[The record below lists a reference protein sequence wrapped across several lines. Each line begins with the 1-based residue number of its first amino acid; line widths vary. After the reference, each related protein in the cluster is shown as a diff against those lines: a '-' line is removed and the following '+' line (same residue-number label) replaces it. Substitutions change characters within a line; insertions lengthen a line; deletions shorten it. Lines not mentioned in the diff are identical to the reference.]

1 MPGLRR
7 ATPGGLVLELTRQLA
22 EQYDTIPLPRVA
34 GAVRAAVAR
43 TTGPGGT
50 LPLKAEGLPAVID
63 VIEALAREDLG
74 QLRDTV
80 TPAPSVPAP
89 PAAARSG
96 RRRGVA

>member
-34 GAVRAAVAR
+34 GVVQAAAAR
-43 TTGPGGT
+43 TTGPDGK
-50 LPLKAEGLPAVID
+50 LPVKAEGMPAVIE
-63 VIEALAREDLG
+63 VIEALAREDLKA
-74 QLRDTV
+74 LRDNV
-80 TPAPSVPAP
+80 RPAPSVPAP
-89 PAAARSG
+89 PAAARSR

>member
-7 ATPGGLVLELTRQLA
+7 ATPEPLVLELTRQLA
-22 EQYDTIPLPRVA
+22 EQYDTIPLPKVA
-34 GAVRAAVAR
+34 AVVQAAVAR
-43 TTGPGGT
+43 TAGPDGR
-50 LPLKAEGLPAVID
+50 LRVKARAMPAAID
-63 VIEALAREDLG
+63 VIEALAREDLD
-74 QLRDTV
+74 QLRDSF